1 MVAVV
6 SEANNYL
13 VPTLCVGTHART
25 LCVPHAGFA
34 TQSVGAGVPTRSVG
48 TRLLMLS
55 ALLALAGCS
64 TYGQR
69 VEQVR
74 ANYYG
79 NQLAEASAA
88 LAAARE
94 KNRAQADVLQLD
106 QALVE
111 LSAGNAARCEKL
123 LREVRDRFD
132 ALEGPAAGEVAL
144 SYLTD
149 DNRLAYD
156 GEDYEKVLIRAFL
169 ALSNL
174 LHDGGDAEA
183 YSLQTIDKQEQ
194 IITAAAQPEKEN
206 PKTNYQRVAL
216 APYLRGVLR
225 EATHRDYDDAE
236 RSYTSVVSWQPGFRT
251 AQLDLERAAHGTHSR
266 SGHGVVYVFAL
277 TGRGPHKIEAVEVP
291 SSAALLVAGEIV
303 SAVGHQTVA
312 PNVAPV
318 KVPLVVAQRS
328 RVHAVSV
335 SVGNQPL
342 GTTETITDITQL
354 AIGQYQAIYPQ
365 VIARAVARRCVKKG
379 TLYGVKEATGVQ
391 KGSLTGLAYD
401 LAGIAWEASES
412 ADLRCWS
419 LLPDKIQVLRVELPA
434 GEHDLDLRPL
444 GPANTPL
451 AAPAKSRVRVADG
464 RNTYVLANF
473 PDGPLVGQVLV
484 SQP

>member
-1 MVAVV
+1 MNDEGASATESPQSAV
-6 SEANNYL
+6 L
-13 VPTLCVGTHART
+13 VGLT
-25 LCVPHAGFA
+25 
-34 TQSVGAGVPTRSVG
+34 
-48 TRLLMLS
+48 
-55 ALLALAGCS
+55 ALLSLAANCGCS
-64 TYGQR
+64 TYAQR
-69 VEQVR
+69 SERVR
-74 ANYYG
+74 ADYYA
-79 NQLAEASAA
+79 NQLAAASAVA
-88 LAAARE
+88 TEARQ
-94 KNRAQADVLQLD
+94 KNRAQTDVLALD
-106 QALVE
+106 QALIE
-111 LSAGNAARCEKL
+111 LAAGNAAQSEKL

-132 ALEGPAAGEVAL
+132 ALEGPAVGEAAL

-149 DNRLAYD
+149 DNRRAYD

-183 YSLQTIDKQEQ
+183 YSLQMIDKQEQ
-194 IITAAAQPEKEN
+194 IITAAARPEEEN
-206 PKTNYQRVAL
+206 PKANYQRVAL

-236 RSYTSVVSWQPGFRT
+236 RSYMSVVSWQPQFQS
-251 AQLDLERAAHGTHSR
+251 AQADLARASGGTHSR
-266 SGHGVVYVFAL
+266 PGHGVIYIFAL

-303 SAVGHQTVA
+303 SAVGNQTVA

-318 KVPLVVAQRS
+318 KVPLVVAQQS
-328 RVHAVSV
+328 RVKSVGVSV
-335 SVGNQPL
+335 ANQPL

-354 AIGQYQAIYPQ
+354 AVEQYRAIYPQ

-379 TLYGVKEATGVQ
+379 TLYGVKEATGVN

-419 LLPDKIQVLRVELPA
+419 LLPDKIQVLRIELPA
-434 GEHDLDLRPL
+434 GEHDLALRPL
-444 GPANTPL
+444 GTTNIPL
-451 AAPAKSRVRVADG
+451 APPATRRVRIADG

-473 PDGPLVGQVLV
+473 PDGPLVGRVLV

>member
-1 MVAVV
+1 MFLFTADKSVC
-6 SEANNYL
+6 
-13 VPTLCVGTHART
+13 PTL
-25 LCVPHAGFA
+25 L
-34 TQSVGAGVPTRSVG
+34 
-48 TRLLMLS
+48 
-55 ALLALAGCS
+55 LLALLFAGCS

-74 ANYYG
+74 ANYYS
-79 NQLAEASAA
+79 NQLEAASSAVAEA
-88 LAAARE
+88 RQ
-94 KNRAQADVLQLD
+94 KNRAGADVLALD
-106 QALVE
+106 QALIE
-111 LSAGNAARCEKL
+111 LAAGNAAQSEKL

-132 ALEGPAAGEVAL
+132 SLEGPAVGEAAL

-149 DNRLAYD
+149 DNRRAYD
-156 GEDYEKVLIRAFL
+156 GEDYEIVLIRAFL

-183 YSLQTIDKQEQ
+183 YSLQLIDKQEQ
-194 IITAAAQPEKEN
+194 IIAAAAKPEKEN
-206 PKTNYQRVAL
+206 PKANYQRVAL

-236 RSYTSVVSWQPGFRT
+236 RSYTSVVSWQPGFRS
-251 AQLDLERAAHGTHSR
+251 AQADLTRATHGAHSQP
-266 SGHGVVYVFAL
+266 GHGVVYVFAL
-277 TGRGPHKIEAVEVP
+277 TGRGPHKIEAIEVP

-312 PNVAPV
+312 PNIAPV
-318 KVPLVVAQRS
+318 KVPLVVAQQS
-328 RVHAVSV
+328 RVRTVAVSV
-335 SVGNQPL
+335 DQQPR
-342 GTTETITDITQL
+342 GTTEPITDITQL
-354 AIGQYQAIYPQ
+354 AIQQYQAIYPQ

-379 TLYGVKEATGVQ
+379 ALYGAKEATGVQ

-419 LLPDKIQVLRVELPA
+419 LLPDKIQVLRLELPA
-434 GEHDLDLRPL
+434 GDHDLALHALPPANKLL
-444 GPANTPL
+444 GPAAT
-451 AAPAKSRVRVADG
+451 SRIRVADG